1 MKIQPECLPCL
12 IKRCLYEIE
21 LAGKN
26 REVSKKAMVKAMET
40 LAREFDP
47 SRCSASI
54 ATDVH
59 RAVYQTL
66 DCKDPYR
73 EMKRRSNEVALS
85 LLPKVEAIIKNSRD
99 PLKAAIVCSII
110 GNILDF
116 GIKGGS
122 SRPENLEKDFERFYR
137 EGLGY
142 SDYDE
147 FRKLLLNA
155 RRVTLF
161 TDNCGEI
168 VFDKLLCREIKR
180 LKPELKLTLVVKGEP
195 VLSDATRE
203 DAENLS
209 FREVVDEIMDTGTFA
224 VGLDIENMPE
234 NLRKNLE
241 ETDLI
246 ICKGMANYEVFSET
260 SYRPIVYLLRT
271 KCEPIARSIGVK
283 TNISILKL
291 FTQK

>member
-12 IKRCLYEIE
+12 MKRCLYEIE

-26 REVSKKAMVKAMET
+26 KDISKKAMVKAMEA
-40 LAREFDP
+40 LAREFNP
-47 SRCSASI
+47 SRCSASV
-54 ATDVH
+54 ATEVH
-59 RAVYQTL
+59 RAVYKAL
-66 DCKDPYR
+66 ECKDPYG

-85 LLPKVEAIIKNSRD
+85 LIPKVETIIKNSCD
-99 PLKAAIVCSII
+99 PLESAIVCSII

-116 GIKGGS
+116 GIEGGS
-122 SRPENLEKDFERFYR
+122 SRPENLERDFERFYR

-142 SDYDE
+142 SDYDG
-147 FRKLLLNA
+147 FRKILLNA
-155 RRVTLF
+155 ERVTLF

-180 LKPELKLTLVVKGEP
+180 SRPELRLTLVVKGEP
-195 VLSDATRE
+195 ILSDATRE
-203 DAENLS
+203 DAEKLS

-260 SYRPIVYLLRT
+260 SYRPIAYLLRT
-271 KCEPIARSIGVK
+271 KCEPIARSLGVE
-283 TNISILKL
+283 TNINILKL
-291 FTQK
+291 FT

>member
-12 IKRCLYEIE
+12 LKRCLYEIE
-21 LAGKN
+21 LAGKGKDI
-26 REVSKKAMVKAMET
+26 SKKAMAKAMEA

-54 ATDVH
+54 ATEVH
-59 RAVYQTL
+59 RAVYQAL
-66 DCKDPYR
+66 ECRDPYR

-85 LLPKVEAIIKNSRD
+85 LLPKVETIIKNSRD
-99 PLKAAIVCSII
+99 PLKSAIVCSII

-116 GIKGGS
+116 GIEGGS
-122 SRPENLEKDFERFYR
+122 GRPEDLEKDFERFYR

-142 SDYDE
+142 SDYDD
-147 FRKLLLNA
+147 FRKILLNA
-155 RRVTLF
+155 ERVTLF

-180 LKPELKLTLVVKGEP
+180 SRPELRLTLVVKGEP
-195 VLSDATRE
+195 ILSDATRE
-203 DAENLS
+203 DAEKLS

-260 SYRPIVYLLRT
+260 SYRPIAYLLRT
-271 KCEPIARSIGVK
+271 KCEPIARSMGVK
-283 TNISILKL
+283 TNINILKL
-291 FTQK
+291 FT